1 MNRVIA
7 LGLVAVVG
15 LAGSA
20 DAQIRRQQPAP
31 GPPANWISVGIG
43 AFSANSVSDGD
54 SYTTWDFGNATSPQY
69 RASLEKAFSNG
80 ISVGLAGTY
89 VKAPIRY
96 SSFNPN
102 TPDLGPGA
110 TCFPEACDADVNVY
124 SLGINFEAGSG
135 TGFHQVYG
143 GSIGVTRY
151 DNFERTSDGA
161 ELNPTDAVNA
171 ISGTFSYGF
180 GYAFNPRTSV
190 VGVYDIGLVYH
201 SREGLSSDQ
210 RNTLVP
216 RTFRI
221 SLRQGFGTR
230 SRTGVRRRR

>member
-7 LGLVAVVG
+7 LGLIALVG

-20 DAQIRRQQPAP
+20 DAQIRRQQAVQ

-43 AFSANSVSDGD
+43 VFSANSVSDGD
-54 SYTTWDFGNATSPQY
+54 SQTTWDFGSATSPQY

-89 VKAPIRY
+89 VKAPLRHVTFTGL
-96 SSFNPN
+96 SR
-102 TPDLGPGA
+102 
-110 TCFPEACDADVNVY
+110 DAEVNVY
-124 SLGINFEAGSG
+124 SLGLNFEAGSG
-135 TGFHQVYG
+135 SGLHQVYG
-143 GSIGVTRY
+143 GSIGMTRY
-151 DNFERTSDGA
+151 DGFEATSDGA
-161 ELNPTDAVNA
+161 ELPPTEAVNA

-180 GYAFNPRTSV
+180 GYAFSPRTSV
-190 VGVYDIGLVYH
+190 IGVYDIGLVYH

-221 SLRQGFGTR
+221 GLRQGFGSR
-230 SRTGVRRRR
+230 SRTPVRRRR